1 MAAIETRQTPGTPA
15 PAGPWER
22 ALRRAFPVK
31 RALRGMQPCGELPSQ
46 QWLLA
51 HAFKI
56 AWPSTLESFLV
67 ALVSVVD
74 TIMVGRL
81 GASAIAAVGLT
92 NQPKFVGLA
101 VFLSLNV
108 AVSAIVARRKG
119 EGDREGANRVLVQA
133 MLLVAG
139 LTLLVSSLFVAFA
152 EPILQL
158 AGSNE
163 DTHLLAAS
171 YFRIIMGGMFFNV
184 MSLVINAAQR
194 GCGNTRIALR
204 TNVTSNLV
212 NIVLNYLL
220 IEGHFGFPALGVR
233 GAALATVCGTVVAL
247 VMSVCSVLHPEGFL
261 YLFLSTNR
269 PRFDRRTLATIGNIG
284 SATLAEQLFLRFGF
298 LTYAMMVARLGTN
311 AFAAHQ
317 IGMNIITISFSF
329 GDGLSI
335 ASVALVGQSLGEKRP
350 DLARIYGSYCQR
362 MGFLCST
369 LLAVVYLFFGQTVFG
384 FFTSEAPVLAY
395 GGMIMRLVCVIVYT
409 QIAQVIFSGGLRGA
423 GDTRYVAMVGLVSVA
438 IMRPLS
444 GWVFIYALDMGL
456 LGAWLGLLLDQSI
469 RLLLTFVRFRSGRWM
484 KIQI

>member
-1 MAAIETRQTPGTPA
+1 MQTRQSA
-15 PAGPWER
+15 PAQETLFAR
-22 ALRRAFPVK
+22 VLRRVFPVE
-31 RALRGMQPCGELPSQ
+31 RALRGMQPCGELPGQ
-46 QWLLA
+46 RQLLA
-51 HAFKI
+51 HTFQI

-81 GASAIAAVGLT
+81 GASAIAAVGLC

-101 VFLSLNV
+101 IFLSLNV

-119 EGDREGANRVLVQA
+119 EGDQEGANRVLIQA
-133 MLLVAG
+133 MLLVAL
-139 LTLLVSSLFVAFA
+139 LTLIVSTVFVAFA
-152 EPILQL
+152 EPILRL

-163 DTHLLAAS
+163 DTHLLAVS

-212 NIVLNYLL
+212 NICLNYLL

-233 GAALATVCGTVVAL
+233 GAAIATVCGTVVAL
-247 VMSVCSVLHPEGFL
+247 VMSVSSVLHPEGFL
-261 YLFLSTNR
+261 YLFSHANR
-269 PRFDRRTLATIGNIG
+269 LRFDRHTLATIGNIG

-298 LTYAMMVARLGTN
+298 LTYAMMVARLGTS

-350 DLARIYGSYCQR
+350 DLARIYANFCQR

-369 LLAVVYLFFGQTVFG
+369 ALAVVFLLFGQTIFG
-384 FFTSEAPVLAY
+384 FFTTEAPVLAY
-395 GGMIMRLVCVIVYT
+395 SAVIMRMTCVIVYT

-423 GDTRYVAMVGLVSVA
+423 GDTRYVALVGLVSVA
-438 IMRPLS
+438 ILRPLS
-444 GWVFIYALDMGL
+444 GFLFIYVLEWGL
-456 LGAWLGLLLDQSI
+456 PGAWLGLLLDQSM
-469 RLLLTFVRFRSGRWM
+469 RLLLTFARFRSGKWM
-484 KIQI
+484 KIKI